1 MFVNDLGRWLEAA
14 GLIGFIA
21 ANTVAVFVALWWGLG
36 RTATPPEPEREDQG
50 AMTAAGVPYV
60 PGPPQT

>member
-1 MFVNDLGRWLEAA
+1 VFVSDLGRWLEAA

-21 ANTVAVFVALWWGLG
+21 ANAAAVFVALWWGLG
-36 RTATPPEPEREDQG
+36 RTTEPPPEPEDRG

-60 PGPPQT
+60 PGPPGA